1 LRRHWG
7 ALSIVATINYT
18 FILGEDAAQKRCM
31 KKKEAMGIAAA
42 FKAPSRVC
50 MMRNSTKN
58 DVRFMRRRAGP
69 LLLLYL
75 GTNVA

>member
-1 LRRHWG
+1 MQLKK
-7 ALSIVATINYT
+7 
-18 FILGEDAAQKRCM
+18 GEIKKRS
-31 KKKEAMGIAAA
+31 KIAAA